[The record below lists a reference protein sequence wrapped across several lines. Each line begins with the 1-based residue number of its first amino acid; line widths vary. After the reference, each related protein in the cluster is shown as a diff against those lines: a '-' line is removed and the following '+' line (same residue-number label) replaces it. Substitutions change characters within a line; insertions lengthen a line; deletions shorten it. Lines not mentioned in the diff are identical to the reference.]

1 MPPLVSTPGA
11 VIFGKVHR
19 SYSTAVTG
27 TSDTTLKN
35 GAEALCAKGFRA
47 TQEFGQTEVGR
58 DDVAETH

>member
-1 MPPLVSTPGA
+1 MTPCLPRVA

-47 TQEFGQTEVGR
+47 AQESAQTEVGQQ
-58 DDVAETH
+58 DVADTH